1 MLAVDKFTTQSFE
14 AAMDPKGAGSPG
26 RRRRKLLNQWPAVQ
40 KACAGGTWV
49 KIRDKGDPH
58 RTHKS
63 LSGTVIRKVALPY
76 QDDGEVL
83 QWLMLD
89 NVPGSYPHTAG
100 TSPSNAKAR
109 RPACSPARGDAFRA
123 NTRFKLLSEGMAAS
137 ACPPAARSRCNA
149 ATDPRP
155 DIGRSRQFRHVASPH
170 WTT

>member
-63 LSGTVIRKVALPY
+63 LSGTVIRKVALPSE
-76 QDDGEVL
+76 DHGEIL
-83 QWLMLD
+83 KWLMLD
-89 NVPGSYPHTAG
+89 NVRARQLPYTAAPLL
-100 TSPSNAKAR
+100 SSAKAR

-123 NTRFKLLSEGMAAS
+123 NKRFKLLSERHGGQRLSTSSSVTLSAA
-137 ACPPAARSRCNA
+137 
-149 ATDPRP
+149 
-155 DIGRSRQFRHVASPH
+155 
-170 WTT
+170 